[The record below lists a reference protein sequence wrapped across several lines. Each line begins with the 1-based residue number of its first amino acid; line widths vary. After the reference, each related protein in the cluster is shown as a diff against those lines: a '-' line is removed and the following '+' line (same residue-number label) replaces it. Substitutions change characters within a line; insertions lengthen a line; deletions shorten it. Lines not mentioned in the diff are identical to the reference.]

1 MSLGIFEPSDNTD
14 MFVVWLSMWK
24 GGLIAE
30 EPTITNVAE
39 DEKPLALAAEV
50 VIKSTLGNAA
60 WQILFM
66 LRDAAGA
73 WGQKGSKSLSSAG
86 CAFLI

>member
-1 MSLGIFEPSDNTD
+1 
-14 MFVVWLSMWK
+14 MWK
-24 GGLIAE
+24 RGLIAE

-73 WGQKGSKSLSSAG
+73 
-86 CAFLI
+86 

>member
-1 MSLGIFEPSDNTD
+1 
-14 MFVVWLSMWK
+14 MWK

-60 WQILFM
+60 WQILFT

-73 WGQKGSKSLSSAG
+73 WGQQHVSSKYQKDSKKSVFCG